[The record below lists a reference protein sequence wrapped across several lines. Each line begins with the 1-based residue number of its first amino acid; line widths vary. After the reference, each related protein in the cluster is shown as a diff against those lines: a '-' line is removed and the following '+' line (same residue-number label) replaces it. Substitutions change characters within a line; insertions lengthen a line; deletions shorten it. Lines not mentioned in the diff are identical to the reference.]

1 MIIDIHVVVEANT
14 VIILNENLLIQKLDI
29 YILCIILIKEYKNKR
44 IPHAYCHQISFQFQ
58 NTTFENDV

>member
-1 MIIDIHVVVEANT
+1 MIIDIHVVVEAFDAK
-14 VIILNENLLIQKLDI
+14 LSSQKLDI
-29 YILCIILIKEYKNKR
+29 YTCILCMIIIKEYKNKI